1 MTRTEELIEAA
12 RRAKYA
18 NTYCMGKLANGMR
31 CNAPI
36 PVGERLCEE
45 CRKLGRK

>member
-12 RRAKYA
+12 RRAK
-18 NTYCMGKLANGMR
+18 YCMGKLANGMR